1 MLCVSAVSV
10 YSRGPYGLASGCTV
24 ASEQQVGGIESWT
37 VRFPHYGTE
46 PFDVQ
51 SGRTSVDH
59 LALGDAGQDR
69 GTDELTP

>member
-1 MLCVSAVSV
+1 MAAEPSTGRKSC
-10 YSRGPYGLASGCTV
+10 
-24 ASEQQVGGIESWT
+24 EESWT

-46 PFDVQ
+46 PFDGQ